1 MSPNFCTAAF
11 RLGLNGLVAVLLIAT
26 GPAPTLFVQAAEPPT
41 QAPEPLFHDSH
52 FHLTNYVH
60 EGLSA
65 RRMLALMGDKVG
77 RVALF
82 DIPLTQ
88 KRDYF
93 LNGKRRP
100 GYYLESTSEMYYY
113 SFVDAM
119 IARQYLRLNESDR
132 ERFDPFIVGFN
143 PTDMNAKDHV
153 RQVLLTFPGVF
164 VGIGEFSIH
173 KELVTS
179 KIVGHAASVK
189 NPAINEL
196 LSFASEVGLLVIL
209 HCDINEMRGVGDHPA
224 HIDDLR
230 DIFSRH
236 PDVNII
242 YAHTG
247 LGRFVGPTK
256 THVELLTD
264 ICEDHSLDHVYFDIS
279 WDEVAKWLVKDEGT
293 IQAWSQLINRHPT
306 RFLFGTDSVAPKSQ
320 EAYLKCYEDYQ
331 PLWKALTPAASRSVR
346 LANYERL
353 VNTARKKVRAWEAR
367 NLDDEDDG
375 PIVIPFPAKGS
386 TRKAANLTPSP
397 APAAEVPLLLPAR
410 R

>member
-1 MSPNFCTAAF
+1 MVIRFLRHCVAAGLAAGLFAAVGLPNNVFA
-11 RLGLNGLVAVLLIAT
+11 
-26 GPAPTLFVQAAEPPT
+26 QAAQPSAE
-41 QAPEPLFHDSH
+41 APEPLFHDSH
-52 FHLTNYVH
+52 FHLSNYVH
-60 EGLSA
+60 EGIST
-65 RRMLALMGDKVG
+65 RRMLDLMGDKVG

-82 DIPLTQ
+82 GIPLTQ
-88 KRDYF
+88 KWDYF

-119 IARQYLRLNESDR
+119 IAKQYLRLSEADR

-143 PTDMNAKDHV
+143 PTDMNGKDHV

-179 KIVGHAASVK
+179 KIAGHAASVK
-189 NPAINEL
+189 NPAVNEL
-196 LSFASEVGLLVIL
+196 LSFAGEVGLLVIL
-209 HCDINEMRGVGDHPA
+209 HCDINEMRAVGDHPA

-230 DIFSRH
+230 DLFSRH

-256 THVELLTD
+256 SHVAILDD
-264 ICEDHSLDHVYFDIS
+264 ICSDHSLDHVYFDIS
-279 WDEVAKWLVKDEGT
+279 WDEVAKWVVKDEET
-293 IQAWSQLINRHPT
+293 VKAWSDLINRHPT
-306 RFLFGTDSVAPKSQ
+306 RFLFGSDSVAPKSQ
-320 EAYLKCYEDYQ
+320 EAYLKTYEDYQ
-331 PLWKALTPAASRSVR
+331 PLWKQLTPAASRAVR

-353 VNTARKKVRAWEAR
+353 INAARKRVRAWEAR
-367 NLDDEDDG
+367 NLEEEGDTG
-375 PIVIPFPAKGS
+375 PIVIPFPEKQPA
-386 TRKAANLTPSP
+386 RKAALLQPGASADTTL
-397 APAAEVPLLLPAR
+397 VP
-410 R
+410 

>member
-1 MSPNFCTAAF
+1 MAPMFFTAAVRP
-11 RLGLNGLVAVLLIAT
+11 RLTGLFSALLLASSLM
-26 GPAPTLFVQAAEPPT
+26 PHLFAQSAEPPT
-41 QAPEPLFHDSH
+41 ETAEPLFHDSH

-60 EGLSA
+60 EGIST
-65 RRMLALMGDKVG
+65 RRMLELMGDKVG

-82 DIPLTQ
+82 GIPLTQ
-88 KRDYF
+88 KWDYF

-119 IARQYLRLNESDR
+119 IARQYLRLNETDR

-143 PTDMNAKDHV
+143 PTDMNARDHV

-179 KIVGHAASVK
+179 KIAGHAASVK

-196 LSFASEVGLLVIL
+196 LSFAGEVGLLVIL

-230 DIFSRH
+230 DLFSRH

-256 THVELLTD
+256 THVELLAD

-279 WDEVAKWLVKDEGT
+279 WDEVAKWVIKDDGT

-353 VNTARKKVRAWEAR
+353 VNASRKKVRAWEAR
-367 NLDDEDDG
+367 NLDENQDG
-375 PIVIPFPAKGS
+375 PIVIPFPAREP
-386 TRKAANLTPSP
+386 TRKAAVLTPPP
-397 APAAEVPLLLPAR
+397 APAAEVPFSLPAR